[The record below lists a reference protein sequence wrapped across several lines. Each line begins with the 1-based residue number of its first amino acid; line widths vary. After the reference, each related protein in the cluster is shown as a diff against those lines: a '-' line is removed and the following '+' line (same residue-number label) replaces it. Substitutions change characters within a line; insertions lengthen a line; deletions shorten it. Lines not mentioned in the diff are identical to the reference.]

1 MKKIGEI
8 IFIYPLLF
16 LLISTESFGQ
26 ITIPVFGEQ
35 KVLNGYSTTI
45 SGETLSYFSV
55 YPNYAKEALLTRCT
69 DGKKS
74 IEWETSALS
83 YKSDQDFAY
92 FSWLAAHST
101 GTSKGNRKFD
111 LYINDELILTF
122 ETQPNNHPSYWIFS
136 GIDSTSLLFQELKQ
150 DQSKDAHGLAYL
162 KVPTS
167 KYKKG
172 KPLKMKIVG
181 QNENSNDWYMTFKYT
196 FEEKMDIE
204 VLPFLIKNTLN
215 QQPISFTILHVG
227 KPDILNILINGK
239 IQVPIKVVNGL
250 NSFELPFTINKN
262 ETAITVEASI
272 GKDFSL
278 KTQVNCPPVVH
289 RDIYLIHNSHTD
301 IGYSHIQ
308 EEVEQIHN
316 ENIRQALIMIEKT
329 KNYPSGSKFIWNIE
343 SLWAVENYLTQASE
357 EEKKIFFEAVRNKQI
372 ELSALYANI
381 LTGLCSPEELDWITD
396 YANELKT
403 AQNLP
408 IRTAMMS
415 DIPGISWSIV
425 HSLAKNGVR
434 YFSYGP
440 NYVESFPDGGDRIG
454 STLKEQG
461 DKPFWWKSSSG
472 KDSILLW
479 TAGKGYS
486 SWHGFNTTSVLER
499 GDKKIAT
506 YMNELSESA
515 YPYSIIHWRYNI
527 VADNGPIDTGICDYV
542 KAWNEKY
549 DSPKLILSSATNLFE
564 VFETKYG
571 SKIPVLSG
579 DFTPYWEDG
588 AYSTA
593 LEETDNRLL
602 SQKITQL
609 ETLAKLHNL
618 SIDDYVLKKAKRSVI
633 LFHEHTWGAWN
644 SISEPDNPATIH
656 QWMYKKRFLDSAK
669 IYVKQLED
677 SLFPD
682 IQNANSFVVY
692 NSLPWERTEYIQ
704 VEWPKNFIG
713 NIILDD
719 KGNKIKVQ
727 RMADGKLAFLATN
740 IPANGKKVY
749 QFTTEKYTE
758 STMHTTTDFLNYSLD
773 HYTGSLN
780 HIKALGKEWI
790 NTNPYKGIGQTLY
803 VRGTKPSRYS
813 ITKMKKIEW
822 IDRGIYIIKQL
833 VTCEL
838 EGTNKVEYEL
848 THYKQTDYLHFAV
861 IIDKKSI
868 RDKESIHIALPFL
881 LDSTTV
887 RVGIDDGFI
896 TPEKG
901 QIAGSNKDFYSVQ
914 RWIDV
919 SNDKFGVTISSPQ
932 GALFEIGEMVDESP
946 INNGKKRWKTESKS
960 SSTLFLYAMNNYW
973 HTNYKA
979 DQNGKVRFE
988 FVLKFH
994 NEFNLNNAIHM
1005 GLETTHPLYIHAE

>member
-1 MKKIGEI
+1 MK
-8 IFIYPLLF
+8 IYSLLHSFFFLFLF
-16 LLISTESFGQ
+16 LLSFNGKTQ
-26 ITIPVFGEQ
+26 ITIPIFGEH
-35 KVLNGYSTTI
+35 KVLNGYANAVA
-45 SGETLSYFSV
+45 GESLSYYSI
-55 YPNYAKEALLTRCT
+55 YPNHAKEALLTRCT
-69 DGKKS
+69 SGQKS
-74 IEWETSALS
+74 IEWLTNPLT
-83 YKSDQDFAY
+83 YKSDQNYAY
-92 FSWLAAHST
+92 FSWIAAHST
-101 GTSKGNRKFD
+101 GTSKANRKFD
-111 LYINDELILTF
+111 LYINDELVLTF
-122 ETQPNNHPSYWIFS
+122 ETKPNNHPDHWLFS
-136 GIDSTSLLFQELKQ
+136 GMDSTSLLFQELKQ

-162 KVPTS
+162 KIPTS

-172 KPLKMKIVG
+172 KPLKIKVVG
-181 QNENSNDWYMTFKYT
+181 HKENSNDWYMTFKYT
-196 FEEKMDIE
+196 FEEKIDVE
-204 VLPFLIKNTLN
+204 VLPFLLKNTAHH
-215 QQPISFTILHVG
+215 QPICFTVLHVG
-227 KPDILNILINGK
+227 KPDFLNISINGK
-239 IQVPIKVVNGL
+239 VQAPLKVVNGL
-250 NSFELPFTINKN
+250 NSIEIPF
-262 ETAITVEASI
+262 AIEKDGTTLSITASI
-272 GKDFSL
+272 GKDYDL
-278 KTQVNCPPVVH
+278 KTQLNVQPIIH

-316 ENIRQALIMIEKT
+316 ENIRQALKMIEKT
-329 KNYPSGSKFIWNIE
+329 KNYPVESKFVWNIE
-343 SLWAVENYLTQASE
+343 SLWVVENYLNQASDD
-357 EEKKIFFEAVRNKQI
+357 EKKTFFDAVRNKQI

-396 YANELKT
+396 YANELK
-403 AQNLP
+403 ASQNIP
-408 IRTAMMS
+408 IRSVLMS
-415 DIPGISWSIV
+415 DIPGISWSMV

-440 NYVESFPDGGDRIG
+440 NYVESLADGGDRIG
-454 STLKEQG
+454 STLKAQG

-472 KDSILLW
+472 QDSILLW

-486 SWHGFNTTSVLER
+486 SWHGFTPSSVQER
-499 GDKKIAT
+499 GDKKIAA
-506 YMNELSESA
+506 YMNELSDSK
-515 YPYSIIHWRYNI
+515 YPYSILQWRYNI
-527 VADNGPIDTGICDYV
+527 VADNGPIDTAICDYV
-542 KAWNEKY
+542 KAWNEKF
-549 DSPKLILSSATNLFE
+549 DSPKLFLSGATQLFD
-564 VFETKYG
+564 VFEQKYG

-593 LEETDNRLL
+593 YEETENRLQ

-609 ETLAKLHNL
+609 ETLAKLHHL
-618 SIDDYVLKKAKRSVI
+618 SLDKEILKRAKRSVL

-644 SISEPDNPATIH
+644 SISEPDNPGTIH

-677 SLFPD
+677 SLFPTVR
-682 IQNANSFVVY
+682 NATSFVVY

-704 VEWPKNFIG
+704 VEWPKSFIG
-713 NIILDD
+713 NIIMDD
-719 KGNKIKVQ
+719 QGNKIKVQ
-727 RMADGKLAFLATN
+727 RMADGKLAFLASN
-740 IPANGKKVY
+740 IPANGKKVFR
-749 QFTTEKYTE
+749 FTTEQYTE
-758 STMHTTTDFLNYSLD
+758 KTVHTTTDFLNYALD

-780 HIKALGKEWI
+780 HIKALGREWI
-790 NTNPYKGIGQTLY
+790 NTNPYKGIGETMY
-803 VRGTKPSRYS
+803 IKGNKPSRS
-813 ITKMKKIEW
+813 THTKMKKIEW

-881 LDSTTV
+881 LDSATV
-887 RVGIDDGFI
+887 RVGLDDSYI

-901 QIAGSNKDFYSVQ
+901 QIAGSNCDFYSVQ

-919 SNDKFGVTISSPQ
+919 SNDNYGVTISSPQ

-946 INNGKKRWKTESKS
+946 INAGKKKWKTEAKS

-979 DQNGKVRFE
+979 EQNGKVRFE

-994 NEFNLNNAIHM
+994 QAFELKNAIQM
-1005 GLETTHPLYIHAE
+1005 GLETTQPLYTHIE